1 MTGLGAN
8 ENSTLQLQ
16 LDSPTFNHENPVEKG
31 TVVLQFL
38 PDFALWPG
46 LKLGVK
52 VSFDVEA
59 AKPESSPYRDCHPT
73 FAAKYVEVPRSDSN
87 IGEKDPVRAVAVQDN
102 FIRVDVPIP
111 SGAKTATITAVDPG
125 VVIDRVG
132 VR

>member
-1 MTGLGAN
+1 MSFKQALLPHSQSQKQIHHYPL
-8 ENSTLQLQ
+8 ST
-16 LDSPTFNHENPVEKG
+16 NHYPLSTNL
-31 TVVLQFL
+31 VLQFL

-52 VSFDVEA
+52 VSFYDGEA
-59 AKPESSPYRDCHPT
+59 T
-73 FAAKYVEVPRSDSN
+73 YVEVPRSDSN
-87 IGEKDPVRAVAVQDN
+87 IVEKDSVRAVAVQDN

>member
-1 MTGLGAN
+1 MKTEVL
-8 ENSTLQLQ
+8 
-16 LDSPTFNHENPVEKG
+16 
-31 TVVLQFL
+31 VLQFL

-52 VSFDVEA
+52 VSFDDGE
-59 AKPESSPYRDCHPT
+59 
-73 FAAKYVEVPRSDSN
+73 AKYVEVPRSDSN
-87 IGEKDPVRAVAVQDN
+87 IGEKDSVRAVAVQDN

-132 VR
+132 IR